1 MVSQDL
7 WLPILYKMSLYK
19 IFETFSKFPFS
30 RVRAISLMEILA
42 EKSDIIS
49 NNRRMPRWE
58 EATRDKISK
67 KKQKK
72 L

>member
-1 MVSQDL
+1 MV
-7 WLPILYKMSLYK
+7 
-19 IFETFSKFPFS
+19 ETFSKFPFS
-30 RVRAISLMEILA
+30 RVRAISLMEMLA

-49 NNRRMPRWE
+49 NNRRMRWE